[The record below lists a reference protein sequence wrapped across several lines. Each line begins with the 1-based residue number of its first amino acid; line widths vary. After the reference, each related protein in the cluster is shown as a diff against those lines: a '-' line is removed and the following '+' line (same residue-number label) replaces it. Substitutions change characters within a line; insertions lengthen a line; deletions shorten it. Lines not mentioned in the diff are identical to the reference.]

1 MRAMWSVP
9 ITLAALIAPALGTV
23 FQHISELSAISYDF
37 IIVGGGTA
45 GAVVS
50 NRLSENP
57 KFEVLVIEA
66 GPSNQGV
73 VDSIIPGLW
82 LSLQKTIYD
91 WNYTTVAGSGINN
104 RSLDYPRGRLLG
116 GCSSHNDMFYTR
128 GSQDDFDRWANVT
141 GDSGWSWNSLIPYIL
156 KSEKWTPPVD
166 GHDTHGQFDP
176 TVHGFNGMVSTS
188 LPDTRWQIIAS
199 NVSEV
204 PKELPSVFPF
214 VKDMNSG
221 KPLGL
226 GKYICDVVVY
236 IILIQEYLVGRETVG
251 WVQTTTG
258 EGERSSSATAYLSNQ
273 FTSRK
278 NLHVLVN
285 TKVTRIIGNSR
296 GFFTGVEIAGSSQI
310 LKTTKEIILSAGA
323 INTPQILLNSGIGD
337 MNQLNK
343 LNIRTILDLPSVG
356 QNFTDHPR
364 IVIKYAVNSHGFWD
378 SLATNTKLQDLALNE
393 WNHTRTGPYSG
404 PTGTFIAW
412 SRLPSDFPLLKG
424 RGDSSAGPNSP
435 HMELIP
441 VIPSSVESVPGATG
455 SMSIV
460 VVSPKS
466 RGSVTLNTS
475 NPLGNPKIDPGFFT
489 DPEGFDIAT
498 AIEAVKLTQTFYAA
512 PIWKDYIIER
522 TGPPA
527 NATDAEIGDFL
538 RNSVV
543 TIFHGASTAAMSPKG
558 AKYGVVD
565 PDLRVKGASGLR
577 VVDASVMSLEPSPHH
592 GTSLNELQDLQRE
605 PELAVSSPEEKPGVS
620 AGISEEE
627 RANQKRKDL
636 IQFLALCYCL
646 GMAGWND
653 GTAGPLLPTLQ
664 EYYNV
669 GFTLVSMIFV
679 GSCSVSLILSFQS
692 GILAMGTLFQLC
704 GYAIII
710 ATPPFPV
717 LVCAYVLAGFGVAQC
732 NGFVAGL
739 SNDMSLKLGLL
750 QGAYG
755 IGAFSAPF
763 ASTYFSKLPGRQWSY
778 HFIVSTVL
786 TVVNMT
792 AILYVFRFKRQEEVL
807 IEAGQ
812 EPINEQAH
820 QQRGSKYR
828 QIFSHQS
835 VPLFAIFAL
844 IYIGVEVTL
853 GGWIVT
859 FIIRKRGGGNNSGYI
874 SSGFFGGLTIGRLC
888 LMWLNKMVG
897 EYRVVTIYA
906 LIAIGLELTVWF
918 IPNIIG
924 NAVSVSLVG
933 VVLGPMYPLLVSH
946 MTKILPKWLLTGSV
960 GLVTGIGVAGSAA
973 LPLITGVLASRYGIA
988 SVQPLMIS
996 MMSGMVIIWAVI
1008 PKSMRRPE

>member
-1 MRAMWSVP
+1 M
-9 ITLAALIAPALGTV
+9 TC
-23 FQHISELSAISYDF
+23 HI
-37 IIVGGGTA
+37 
-45 GAVVS
+45 
-50 NRLSENP
+50 
-57 KFEVLVIEA
+57 
-66 GPSNQGV
+66 
-73 VDSIIPGLW
+73 VD
-82 LSLQKTIYD
+82 
-91 WNYTTVAGSGINN
+91 
-104 RSLDYPRGRLLG
+104 
-116 GCSSHNDMFYTR
+116 DMFYTR

-226 GKYICDVVVY
+226 
-236 IILIQEYLVGRETVG
+236 G

-364 IVIKYAVNSHGFWD
+364 IVIN
-378 SLATNTKLQDLALNE
+378 LATNTKLQDLALNE

-577 VVDASVMSLEPSPHH
+577 VVDASVM
-592 GTSLNELQDLQRE
+592 
-605 PELAVSSPEEKPGVS
+605 
-620 AGISEEE
+620 
-627 RANQKRKDL
+627 
-636 IQFLALCYCL
+636 
-646 GMAGWND
+646 
-653 GTAGPLLPTLQ
+653 
-664 EYYNV
+664 
-669 GFTLVSMIFV
+669 
-679 GSCSVSLILSFQS
+679 
-692 GILAMGTLFQLC
+692 
-704 GYAIII
+704 
-710 ATPPFPV
+710 
-717 LVCAYVLAGFGVAQC
+717 
-732 NGFVAGL
+732 
-739 SNDMSLKLGLL
+739 
-750 QGAYG
+750 
-755 IGAFSAPF
+755 
-763 ASTYFSKLPGRQWSY
+763 
-778 HFIVSTVL
+778 
-786 TVVNMT
+786 
-792 AILYVFRFKRQEEVL
+792 
-807 IEAGQ
+807 
-812 EPINEQAH
+812 
-820 QQRGSKYR
+820 
-828 QIFSHQS
+828 
-835 VPLFAIFAL
+835 
-844 IYIGVEVTL
+844 
-853 GGWIVT
+853 
-859 FIIRKRGGGNNSGYI
+859 
-874 SSGFFGGLTIGRLC
+874 
-888 LMWLNKMVG
+888 
-897 EYRVVTIYA
+897 
-906 LIAIGLELTVWF
+906 
-918 IPNIIG
+918 
-924 NAVSVSLVG
+924 
-933 VVLGPMYPLLVSH
+933 
-946 MTKILPKWLLTGSV
+946 
-960 GLVTGIGVAGSAA
+960 
-973 LPLITGVLASRYGIA
+973 
-988 SVQPLMIS
+988 
-996 MMSGMVIIWAVI
+996 
-1008 PKSMRRPE
+1008 